1 MFKKNQIH
9 RPKSITDFF
18 LPFLVKVE
26 FSIFDA
32 LQLENRRGEL
42 HQSFQMRLG
51 ADKGQIAHELDPQE
65 CFDDPSNR
73 SFPFFS
79 SRKPEMVP

>member
-1 MFKKNQIH
+1 MFKKIKFIDRSRSQI
-9 RPKSITDFF
+9 FF

-65 CFDDPSNR
+65 CSDDPSNR